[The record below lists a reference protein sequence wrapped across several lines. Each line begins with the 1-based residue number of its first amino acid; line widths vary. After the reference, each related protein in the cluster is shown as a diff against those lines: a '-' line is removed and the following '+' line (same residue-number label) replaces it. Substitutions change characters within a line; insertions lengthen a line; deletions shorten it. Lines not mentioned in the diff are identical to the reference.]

1 MSTGNGDDDFD
12 SFNDGKTDNVVIDP
26 LSDSANDDVAWHGLD
41 LSDRGLYT
49 VSPSISIYGHLTSLF
64 LRNNQLSEI
73 PAAVCSLSA
82 LTSLDMSFNRLSSI
96 PAEIERLQRLKR
108 LNLFN
113 NRITELPLEMGRLW
127 RYVTCR
133 NTMAKR
139 RGLCIAVED
148 AFSGQRYDS

>member
-64 LRNNQLSEI
+64 
-73 PAAVCSLSA
+73 PAPWGGGAWPYAV
-82 LTSLDMSFNRLSSI
+82 
-96 PAEIERLQRLKR
+96 P
-108 LNLFN
+108 
-113 NRITELPLEMGRLW
+113 
-127 RYVTCR
+127 
-133 NTMAKR
+133 
-139 RGLCIAVED
+139 
-148 AFSGQRYDS
+148 GQFQ